1 MVSKQIAPQ
10 SMIPDPYRASAKW
23 TPVFRKD
30 RAALKSESAIFHR
43 ALAG

>member
-10 SMIPDPYRASAKW
+10 SMIPEKW